1 MSSQFDLFFS
11 LIISEKLKSHFSPNI
26 IEINNQGDKM
36 EPAAIMREM
45 GRGYSEDIM

>member
-1 MSSQFDLFFS
+1 MSSQFDLFLS
-11 LIISEKLKSHFSPNI
+11 LIISEKLKSHFSPI

-45 GRGYSEDIM
+45 GNGYSEDIK